1 MIAAMLNT
9 KDAVG
14 YFRPLANLI
23 DKVYTIPLTDNNA
36 GIYPTT
42 LAESA
47 RKVGICAISCTHLK
61 DALHKINTNH
71 KEAIVLIGG
80 SLYLAGDILRDN
92 KTPPC

>member
-1 MIAAMLNT
+1 MLNT

-14 YFRPLANLI
+14 YFRSLTNLV
-23 DKVYTIPLTDNNA
+23 DKVYTIPLIDNSA
-36 GIYPTT
+36 GVCPTI

-47 RKVGICAISCTHLK
+47 KKVGLLASPQAHLQ
-61 DALHKINTNH
+61 DAFHKINAEYR
-71 KEAIVLIGG
+71 EAIVLISG